1 MAEPTRVTLAT
12 ATPGG
17 GFPFFG
23 DNAAAVINETDK
35 SLNVETQNTK
45 GSTENIGLLERRQD
59 RHRAGRR
66 RAGLRGVLRHRPAED
81 HGARSSR
88 RSIPTPACSRC
99 AATARRKSLRDLIGK
114 PIAWGTRAS
123 GLTLLGRYVTDGLGL
138 DREKDF
144 QPHYLEKAGDGPLMV
159 ADGRV
164 AALWGGGIGWPGFTA
179 VMQAGGR
186 FIGLTADE
194 VAKVSAKHNFLKPI
208 TVPAGAYPGQKEP
221 VNSVGS
227 WSYILA
233 RTDLPDDV
241 AYRLAKALHDGHA
254 ALVKRLD
261 QASETTPQSTA
272 NAAPSADADSS
283 RRAEISARSRR
294 AEVTASAFLN
304 VLRDVIADVS
314 ERFRRGPDL
323 LRLPRRCALPC
334 RSIASATGW
343 RSCCLVCANAAR
355 RQRRQSSRPQR
366 RRDRA
371 APAASASSS
380 TMRRASATSGG

>member
-1 MAEPTRVTLAT
+1 MSIARYSVSAALVLAAIISATNMSSAQTQITTHVTLAT

-45 GSTENIGLLERRQD
+45 GSAENIGLLND
-59 RHRAGRR
+59 RKVDIALVAGEP
-66 RAGLRGVLRHRPAED
+66 AYEAFQGIGQPKTTALVIQAIYSNPGMFAVRGDSPAK
-81 HGARSSR
+81 
-88 RSIPTPACSRC
+88 T
-99 AATARRKSLRDLIGK
+99 LRDLVGK

-144 QPHYLEKAGDGPLMV
+144 EPHYLEKAGDGPLMV

-164 AALWGGGIGWPGFTA
+164 AALWGGGVGWPGFTA

-186 FIGLTADE
+186 FIGLTPDE
-194 VAKVSAKHNFLKPI
+194 VTKVTAKHNFLKPI
-208 TVPAGAYPGQKEP
+208 TVPAGAYPGQKDA

-233 RTDLPDDV
+233 RADLADDV
-241 AYRLAKALHDGHA
+241 AYRLAKALNGGHT

-261 QASETTPQSTA
+261 QAKETTPQSTFM
-272 NAAPSADADSS
+272 AAPSPQQIHPGVQKYL
-283 RRAEISARSRR
+283 R
-294 AEVTASAFLN
+294 EVG
-304 VLRDVIADVS
+304 V
-314 ERFRRGPDL
+314 
-323 LRLPRRCALPC
+323 
-334 RSIASATGW
+334 
-343 RSCCLVCANAAR
+343 
-355 RQRRQSSRPQR
+355 
-366 RRDRA
+366 
-371 APAASASSS
+371 
-380 TMRRASATSGG
+380 MK

>member
-35 SLNVETQNTK
+35 SLHVVTQNTK
-45 GSTENIGLLERRQD
+45 GSTENIGLLNAGKVDIALVAGEPAYEAFQALGQPKT
-59 RHRAGRR
+59 RALIIQAIYSNPGMF
-66 RAGLRGVLRHRPAED
+66 AVRGDSPA
-81 HGARSSR
+81 
-88 RSIPTPACSRC
+88 
-99 AATARRKSLRDLIGK
+99 KSLRDLIGK

-186 FIGLTADE
+186 FVGLTADE
-194 VAKVSAKHNFLKPI
+194 VAKISAKHNFLKPI

-227 WSYILA
+227 WSYVLA
-233 RTDLPDDV
+233 RADLPDDT

-254 ALVKRLD
+254 ALVQRLD

-272 NAAPSADADSS
+272 NAAPSAAQIHPGVQKYL
-283 RRAEISARSRR
+283 RE
-294 AEVTASAFLN
+294 LG
-304 VLRDVIADVS
+304 VLH
-314 ERFRRGPDL
+314 
-323 LRLPRRCALPC
+323 
-334 RSIASATGW
+334 
-343 RSCCLVCANAAR
+343 
-355 RQRRQSSRPQR
+355 
-366 RRDRA
+366 
-371 APAASASSS
+371 
-380 TMRRASATSGG
+380 

>member
-23 DNAAAVINETDK
+23 DNAAAVLNETDP
-35 SLNVETQNTK
+35 SLLVETRNTK
-45 GSTENIGLLERRQD
+45 GSAENIGLLED
-59 RHRAGRR
+59 GKMDIALVAGEPAYEAFSGIGRAPTKLKIIQAIYFNPGMF
-66 RAGLRGVLRHRPAED
+66 AVKGDSPA
-81 HGARSSR
+81 
-88 RSIPTPACSRC
+88 T
-99 AATARRKSLRDLIGK
+99 SLRDLIGK

-144 QPHYLEKAGDGPLMV
+144 QAYYLDKAGDGPLMV

-186 FIGLTADE
+186 FIGLTPDE
-194 VAKVSAKHNFLKPI
+194 VSKVSAKHNFLKPI
-208 TVPAGAYPGQKEP
+208 TVPARTYPGQKEA

-233 RTDLPDDV
+233 RTDLSDDV
-241 AYRLAKALHDGHA
+241 GYRLAKALHDGHA

-261 QASETTPQSTA
+261 QARETTPQSTA
-272 NAAPSADADSS
+272 AAAPSAGQIHPGVQKYL
-283 RRAEISARSRR
+283 RA
-294 AEVTASAFLN
+294 LG
-304 VLRDVIADVS
+304 VLS
-314 ERFRRGPDL
+314 
-323 LRLPRRCALPC
+323 
-334 RSIASATGW
+334 
-343 RSCCLVCANAAR
+343 
-355 RQRRQSSRPQR
+355 
-366 RRDRA
+366 
-371 APAASASSS
+371 
-380 TMRRASATSGG
+380 